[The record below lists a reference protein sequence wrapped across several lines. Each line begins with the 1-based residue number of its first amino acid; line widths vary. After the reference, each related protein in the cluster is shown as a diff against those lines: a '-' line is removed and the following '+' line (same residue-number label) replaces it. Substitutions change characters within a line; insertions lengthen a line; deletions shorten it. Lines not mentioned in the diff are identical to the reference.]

1 LSAAAGVNNSAR
13 INDNQEVSRA
23 ATVSHSTAA
32 PPAARPLFSFFRRV
46 RAISSDQ
53 KGGSPQDA
61 SGARRGLRASGGGG
75 GERREPQR
83 QHGSGRRAAR
93 CAVPC
98 CAPQSLR
105 AQKGDAAR
113 AECVP
118 AALLGSKKVVIS
130 DGGLATELENMGAN
144 LNDHLWSAR
153 CVSAGACGPRQKRTR
168 TYEHAFGRTR
178 ADQHAHAH
186 THARARAHTRARTCA
201 RLYTHFGYRL
211 LRDDPQLI
219 YEAHLRYARARLLCW
234 RVDRTLCAFDPALVP
249 TAPARHLLLDRCS
262 CVCKQCMQACAD
274 VCMHTCLRWCVRAC
288 AQAKQ
293 RSWRR
298 WGSSTRRW
306 RIDL

>member
-1 LSAAAGVNNSAR
+1 MRVTCSVACPMSRSCCSMSCLRAAAMACVFSFR
-13 INDNQEVSRA
+13 KSV
-23 ATVSHSTAA
+23 
-32 PPAARPLFSFFRRV
+32 AARSECTSALRR
-46 RAISSDQ
+46 S
-53 KGGSPQDA
+53 
-61 SGARRGLRASGGGG
+61 
-75 GERREPQR
+75 
-83 QHGSGRRAAR
+83 
-93 CAVPC
+93 
-98 CAPQSLR
+98 
-105 AQKGDAAR
+105 
-113 AECVP
+113 
-118 AALLGSKKVVIS
+118 
-130 DGGLATELENMGAN
+130 
-144 LNDHLWSAR
+144 
-153 CVSAGACGPRQKRTR
+153 
-168 TYEHAFGRTR
+168 TY
-178 ADQHAHAH
+178 
-186 THARARAHTRARTCA
+186 TRARTCA
-201 RLYTHFGYRL
+201 CLYTHFGYRL